1 MFIMKCHGHDGKRAI
16 TESARQTLAHVAVL
30 QADTRAVVETRS
42 LGTVVPRL
50 VARQPRVA

>member
-1 MFIMKCHGHDGKRAI
+1 MFIMKCQGHDGKRAI

-30 QADTRAVVETRS
+30 QADTRAVVETRT